1 MSSTARKMRRRA
13 QRGFVAA
20 NIDTSKADALIKAMD
35 EVKKAKVQEVHKIA
49 PKITDEVYET
59 LKKSWTPQVQ
69 GMMLVM
75 FCAFMH
81 DERGYGK
88 KRLHDLIQD
97 FNLYADDLVRGEVT
111 QDNITDALKEEIGF
125 DMMAEFNE
133 AENRSKVEAKEYR
146 TTMGKLK
153 KAGRL

>member
-1 MSSTARKMRRRA
+1 MSSSARKMRQRA

-20 NIDTSKADALIKAMD
+20 NIDASKADALIKAMD

-133 AENRSKVEAKEYR
+133 AENRSKVEDKKYR
-146 TTMGKLK
+146 TTMDKLK
-153 KAGRL
+153 KEGRL

>member
-20 NIDTSKADALIKAMD
+20 NIDASKADALIKAMD

-133 AENRSKVEAKEYR
+133 AENRSKVEDKKYR
-146 TTMGKLK
+146 TTMDKLK
-153 KAGRL
+153 KEGRL